1 MKENTR
7 YMGID
12 LGTKYIGIAVS
23 DESGTIAQGREVVER
38 TSTEDAVKRIEE
50 LIEKYNV
57 MEIVIGLPLHMNG
70 SQGARADD
78 SVRFAEKIA
87 ASTGLEVRLWD
98 ERLSTKEV
106 TDVMIKA
113 SVRRDKRKKKVD
125 KLAAQ
130 LILQSYLDSL

>member
-1 MKENTR
+1 MR

-23 DESGTIAQGREVVER
+23 DESGTIAQGRGVVER
-38 TSTEDAVKRIEE
+38 TSNAEAVKKIEE
-50 LIEKYNV
+50 LIEEYGV
-57 MEIVIGLPLHMNG
+57 QEIVMGLPLNMNG
-70 SQGARADD
+70 SQGERAED
-78 SVRFAEKIA
+78 SVRFAERLKA
-87 ASTGLEVRLWD
+87 ATALEVKLWD

-113 SVRRDKRKKKVD
+113 SVRRDKRKKNVD

-130 LILQSYLDSL
+130 LILQSYLDTK

>member
-1 MKENTR
+1 MR

-12 LGTKYIGIAVS
+12 LGTKYIGVAVS
-23 DESGTIAQGREVVER
+23 DESGTIAQAREVVER
-38 TSTEDAVKRIEE
+38 TSNKDAIKRI
-50 LIEKYNV
+50 K
-57 MEIVIGLPLHMNG
+57 EIISEYDVQEVVIGLPLNMNG
-70 SQGARADD
+70 SQGSRADD
-78 SVRFAEKIA
+78 SVRFAERLA
-87 ASTGLEVRLWD
+87 EATDLEVRLWD